1 MWHSKPIVMRLIKE
15 VIPVA
20 FPFERF
26 KSAWNAF
33 MGRDPTVTK
42 YWYGGSGTRPDRTRH
57 RIQNERSTINSIY
70 NRMAVDA
77 SSIDIKHVR
86 LNDDGDYDK
95 TINSHLNDVLTKEAN
110 IDQTGRT
117 MIRDVVY
124 SMLDE
129 GCIAL
134 VPTDLTADPNVTESY
149 EVLEA
154 RVGKVVEWYPQEVR
168 VEVYNET
175 TGKKEEV
182 IINKRYTPIIENP
195 FYSIMNEP
203 NSTLQRLLRVLNQ
216 LDRVNEQNSA
226 GKMDLIIQ
234 LPYPTKSEAR
244 KREAEHRR
252 KNLEEQL
259 SGSQYGV
266 GYIDASEKVIQLNRS
281 VENNLWN
288 QAKELKEELFNQL
301 GMTMEILNGTA
312 DEKTMLNYYN
322 RVIEPI
328 LTAIIEELERK
339 WISKTAQSQGQAVR
353 FFRDPFK
360 LVPIS
365 NIADIADK
373 FTRNCIM
380 TSNEMRS
387 KIGLVPS
394 KDPKADQL
402 INSNLNQPEE
412 ESKETK
418 VVNGEEKINL
428 SQFKIS

>member
-1 MWHSKPIVMRLIKE
+1 M
-15 VIPVA
+15 
-20 FPFERF
+20 
-26 KSAWNAF
+26 
-33 MGRDPTVTK
+33 
-42 YWYGGSGTRPDRTRH
+42 
-57 RIQNERSTINSIY
+57 
-70 NRMAVDA
+70 
-77 SSIDIKHVR
+77 
-86 LNDDGDYDK
+86 NDDGNYDK
-95 TINSHLNDVLTKEAN
+95 TMNSHLNDVLTKEAN
-110 IDQTGRT
+110 IDQTGRA

-134 VPTDLTADPNVTESY
+134 VPTDLTEDPNVTESY

-168 VEVYNET
+168 VEVYNEM

-182 IINKRYTPIIENP
+182 IVNKRYTPIIENP

-234 LPYPTKSEAR
+234 LPYPTKSAAR
-244 KREAEHRR
+244 KREAEDRR

-288 QAKELKEELFNQL
+288 QAKELKEELLNQL

-312 DEKTMLNYYN
+312 DEKTMLNYYS

-387 KIGLVPS
+387 KIGLEPS

-412 ESKETK
+412 KEETK
-418 VVNGEEKINL
+418 VVNGEEKNDP

>member
-1 MWHSKPIVMRLIKE
+1 M
-15 VIPVA
+15 A
-20 FPFERF
+20 FPFDRF

-33 MGRDPTVTK
+33 MGRDPTVPK
-42 YWYGGSGTRPDRTRH
+42 YWHGGSGTRPDRTRH
-57 RIQNERSTINSIY
+57 RIQSERSTINSIY

-86 LNDDGDYDK
+86 LNDDRNYDK
-95 TINSHLNDVLTKEAN
+95 TMNSHLNDVLTKEAN
-110 IDQTGRT
+110 IDQTGRA

-134 VPTDLTADPNVTESY
+134 VPTDLTEDPNVTESY

-154 RVGKVVEWYPQEVR
+154 RVGKVVEWYPQQVR
-168 VEVYNET
+168 VKVYNET

-182 IINKRYTPIIENP
+182 VVDKRYTPIIENP

-216 LDRVNEQNSA
+216 LDRANEQNAA

-234 LPYPTKSEAR
+234 LPYPTKNEAR
-244 KREAEHRR
+244 KREAEDRR

-259 SGSQYGV
+259 TGSQYGV

-312 DEKTMLNYYN
+312 DEKTMLNYYS

-387 KIGLVPS
+387 KIGLEPS

-412 ESKETK
+412 ESEKTK
-418 VVNGEEKINL
+418 VVNEEEKNDP

>member
-1 MWHSKPIVMRLIKE
+1 M
-15 VIPVA
+15 A

-33 MGRDPTVTK
+33 MGRDHPAVTK

-70 NRMAVDA
+70 NRMAVDS

-86 LNDDGDYDK
+86 LNDGNYDK
-95 TINSHLNDVLTKEAN
+95 TMNSHLNDVLTKEAN
-110 IDQTGRT
+110 IDQTGRS

-134 VPTDLTADPNVTESY
+134 VPTDLTEDPNVTESY

-154 RVGKVVEWYPQEVR
+154 RVGKIVEWYPQEVR
-168 VEVYNET
+168 VEVYNEM

-182 IINKRYTPIIENP
+182 IVNKRYTPIIENP

-234 LPYPTKSEAR
+234 LPYPTKSTAR
-244 KREAEHRR
+244 KREAEDRR

-288 QAKELKEELFNQL
+288 QAKELKEELLNQL

-312 DEKTMLNYYN
+312 DEKTMLNYYS

-373 FTRNCIM
+373 FTRNCVM

-387 KIGLVPS
+387 KIGLEPS

-412 ESKETK
+412 KEETK
-418 VVNGEEKINL
+418 VVNGEEKNDP

>member
-1 MWHSKPIVMRLIKE
+1 M
-15 VIPVA
+15 A
-20 FPFERF
+20 FPFDRF
-26 KSAWNAF
+26 KWAWNAF

-42 YWYGGSGTRPDRTRH
+42 YGYGGSGTRPDRTRH
-57 RIQNERSTINSIY
+57 RIQNERSIINSIY
-70 NRMAVDA
+70 NRIAVDA
-77 SSIDIKHVR
+77 SSIDINHVR
-86 LNDDGDYDK
+86 LNDDGNYDETMK
-95 TINSHLNDVLTKEAN
+95 SHLNDVLTKEAN
-110 IDQTGRT
+110 VDQTGRV
-117 MIRDVVY
+117 MILDAVY

-154 RVGKVVEWYPQEVR
+154 RVGKIVEWYPKEVR
-168 VEVYNET
+168 VELYNET
-175 TGKKEEV
+175 IGKKEEV
-182 IINKRYTPIIENP
+182 VVDKRYTPIIENP

-216 LDRVNEQNSA
+216 LDRVNEQNAA

-234 LPYPTKSEAR
+234 LPYPIKSDAR

-259 SGSQYGV
+259 TGSQYGV

-312 DEKTMLNYYN
+312 DEKTMLNYYS

-360 LVPIS
+360 LVPVS

-373 FTRNCIM
+373 FTRNCVM
-380 TSNEMRS
+380 TSNEIRS

-418 VVNGEEKINL
+418 VVNGEEKIDL

>member
-1 MWHSKPIVMRLIKE
+1 M
-15 VIPVA
+15 A

-57 RIQNERSTINSIY
+57 RIQNERSIINSIY
-70 NRMAVDA
+70 NRMAVDS

-86 LNDDGDYDK
+86 LNNDGNYDE
-95 TINSHLNDVLTKEAN
+95 TMNSHLNDVLTKEAN
-110 IDQTGRT
+110 IDQTGRA
-117 MIRDVVY
+117 MIRDAVY

-134 VPTDLTADPNVTESY
+134 VPAYVTADPNVTEAY
-149 EVLEA
+149 EVLEV
-154 RVGKVVEWYPQEVR
+154 RVGKIVEWYPQEVR
-168 VEVYNET
+168 VEAYNEM

-182 IINKRYTPIIENP
+182 ILNKRYTPIIENP

-234 LPYPTKSEAR
+234 LPYPTKNEAR
-244 KREAEHRR
+244 KREAEDRR

-312 DEKTMLNYYN
+312 DEKTMLNYYS

-418 VVNGEEKINL
+418 VVNGEEKIDL

>member
-1 MWHSKPIVMRLIKE
+1 MASPLY
-15 VIPVA
+15 
-20 FPFERF
+20 RF

-57 RIQNERSTINSIY
+57 RIQNERSIINSIY
-70 NRMAVDA
+70 NRMAVDS
-77 SSIDIKHVR
+77 SSINVKHVR
-86 LNDDGDYDK
+86 LNNDGNYDK
-95 TINSHLNDVLTKEAN
+95 TMNSHLNDVLTKEAN
-110 IDQTGRT
+110 TDQTGRA
-117 MIRDVVY
+117 MLRDAVY

-154 RVGKVVEWYPQEVR
+154 RVGKIVEWYPQEVR

-182 IINKRYTPIIENP
+182 VVDKRYTPIIENP

-234 LPYPTKSEAR
+234 LPYPTKNEAR
-244 KREAEHRR
+244 KKEAEYRR

-312 DEKTMLNYYN
+312 DEKTMLNYYS

-328 LTAIIEELERK
+328 LTAVTEELERK

-373 FTRNCIM
+373 FTRNCVM

-387 KIGLVPS
+387 KIGLEPS

-418 VVNGEEKINL
+418 VVNGEEKIDL

>member
-1 MWHSKPIVMRLIKE
+1 M
-15 VIPVA
+15 A
-20 FPFERF
+20 FPFDRF

-86 LNDDGDYDK
+86 LNNDGNYDETMK
-95 TINSHLNDVLTKEAN
+95 SHLNDVLTKEAN

-154 RVGKVVEWYPQEVR
+154 RVGKVVEWYQQKVR

-182 IINKRYTPIIENP
+182 IVDKRYTPIIENP

-234 LPYPTKSEAR
+234 LPYPTKTDAR
-244 KREAEHRR
+244 KREAEDRR

-259 SGSQYGV
+259 TGSQYGV

-312 DEKTMLNYYN
+312 DEKTMLNYYS
-322 RVIEPI
+322 RIIEPI
-328 LTAIIEELERK
+328 LTAIIEETERK

-360 LVPIS
+360 LVPVS

-418 VVNGEEKINL
+418 VVNGEEKIDL

>member
-1 MWHSKPIVMRLIKE
+1 M
-15 VIPVA
+15 A
-20 FPFERF
+20 FPFDRF

-33 MGRDPTVTK
+33 MERDPTVKK
-42 YWYGGSGTRPDRTRH
+42 YWYGGSGARPDRTRH
-57 RIQNERSTINSIY
+57 RIQNERSIINSIY
-70 NRMAVDA
+70 NRMAVDS
-77 SSIDIKHVR
+77 SSIDVKHVR
-86 LNDDGDYDK
+86 LNDDGNYDE

-110 IDQTGRT
+110 VDQTGRS

-154 RVGKVVEWYPQEVR
+154 RVGKVVEWFPQEVR

-182 IINKRYTPIIENP
+182 VVDKRYTPIIENP

-216 LDRVNEQNSA
+216 LDRVNDQNSA

-234 LPYPTKSEAR
+234 LPYPTKNSAR
-244 KREAEHRR
+244 KREAEDRR

-301 GMTMEILNGTA
+301 GITMAILNGTA
-312 DEKTMLNYYN
+312 DEKTMLNYFS
-322 RVIEPI
+322 RIIEPI
-328 LTAIIEELERK
+328 LTAITEEMERK
-339 WISKTAQSQGQAVR
+339 WISKTAQSQGQALR

-365 NIADIADK
+365 NIAEIADK

-387 KIGLVPS
+387 KIGLEPS
-394 KDPKADQL
+394 KDPQADRL
-402 INSNLNQPEE
+402 VNSNLNQPAEE
-412 ESKETK
+412 NKQTK
-418 VVNGEEKINL
+418 VVNGE
-428 SQFKIS
+428 

>member
-1 MWHSKPIVMRLIKE
+1 M
-15 VIPVA
+15 A

-33 MGRDPTVTK
+33 MGRDSTVTK

-57 RIQNERSTINSIY
+57 RIQNERSIINSIY
-70 NRMAVDA
+70 NRIAVDS

-86 LNDDGDYDK
+86 LNNDGNYDK
-95 TINSHLNDVLTKEAN
+95 TMNSHLNDVLTKEAN
-110 IDQTGRT
+110 IDQTGRAL
-117 MIRDVVY
+117 IRDVVY

-134 VPTDLTADPNVTESY
+134 VPTDLTADPDVTDSY

-154 RVGKVVEWYPQEVR
+154 RVGKIVEWYPQEVR

-175 TGKKEEV
+175 FGKKEEV
-182 IINKRYTPIIENP
+182 VVDKRYTPIIENP
-195 FYSIMNEP
+195 FCSIMNEP
-203 NSTLQRLLRVLNQ
+203 NSTLRRLLRVLNQ

-312 DEKTMLNYYN
+312 DEKTMLNYYS
-322 RVIEPI
+322 RIIEPI

-412 ESKETK
+412 ESEQTK
-418 VVNGEEKINL
+418 VVNGEEKNDL
-428 SQFKIS
+428 SQFKIG

>member
-1 MWHSKPIVMRLIKE
+1 M
-15 VIPVA
+15 A
-20 FPFERF
+20 FPFDRF
-26 KSAWNAF
+26 KLAWNAF

-57 RIQNERSTINSIY
+57 RIQNERSIINSIY
-70 NRMAVDA
+70 NRIAVDA

-86 LNDDGDYDK
+86 LNNDGNYDE
-95 TINSHLNDVLTKEAN
+95 TMNSHLNNALTKEAN
-110 IDQTGRT
+110 IDQTGRV
-117 MIRDVVY
+117 MILDAVY

-154 RVGKVVEWYPQEVR
+154 RVGKIVEWYPQEVR
-168 VEVYNET
+168 VELYNET
-175 TGKKEEV
+175 IGKKEEV
-182 IINKRYTPIIENP
+182 VVGKRYTPIIENP

-216 LDRVNEQNSA
+216 LDRVNEQNAA

-234 LPYPTKSEAR
+234 LPYPTKTDAR

-259 SGSQYGV
+259 TGSQYGV

-312 DEKTMLNYYN
+312 DEKTMLNYYS

-418 VVNGEEKINL
+418 VVNGEEKIDL
-428 SQFKIS
+428 SLNSKSASFSK

>member
-1 MWHSKPIVMRLIKE
+1 M
-15 VIPVA
+15 A
-20 FPFERF
+20 FPFDRF
-26 KSAWNAF
+26 KWAWNAF

-42 YWYGGSGTRPDRTRH
+42 YWYGGSRARPDRTHH
-57 RIQNERSTINSIY
+57 RIQNERSIINSIY
-70 NRMAVDA
+70 NRIAVDA

-86 LNDDGDYDK
+86 LNDDGNYDE
-95 TINSHLNDVLTKEAN
+95 TMNSHLNDALTKEAN
-110 IDQTGRT
+110 VDQTGRV
-117 MIRDVVY
+117 MILDAVY

-154 RVGKVVEWYPQEVR
+154 RVGKIVEWYPQEVR
-168 VEVYNET
+168 VELYNET
-175 TGKKEEV
+175 IGKKEEV
-182 IINKRYTPIIENP
+182 VVGKRYTPIIENP

-216 LDRVNEQNSA
+216 LDRVNEQNAA

-234 LPYPTKSEAR
+234 LPYPTKTDAR

-259 SGSQYGV
+259 TGSQYGV

-312 DEKTMLNYYN
+312 DEKTMLNYYS
-322 RVIEPI
+322 RIIEPI

-418 VVNGEEKINL
+418 VVNGEEKIDL

>member
-1 MWHSKPIVMRLIKE
+1 M
-15 VIPVA
+15 A
-20 FPFERF
+20 FSFDRF

-57 RIQNERSTINSIY
+57 RIQNERSIINSIY
-70 NRMAVDA
+70 NRIAVDA

-86 LNDDGDYDK
+86 LNDDGNYDK
-95 TINSHLNDVLTKEAN
+95 TMNSHLNDVLTKEAN
-110 IDQTGRT
+110 VDQTGRV
-117 MIRDVVY
+117 MILDAVY

-154 RVGKVVEWYPQEVR
+154 RVGKIVEWYPQEVQ
-168 VEVYNET
+168 VELYNET
-175 TGKKEEV
+175 IGKKEEV
-182 IINKRYTPIIENP
+182 VVSKRYTPIIENP

-216 LDRVNEQNSA
+216 LDRVNEQNAA

-234 LPYPTKSEAR
+234 LPYPTKTDAR

-259 SGSQYGV
+259 TGSQYGV

-312 DEKTMLNYYN
+312 DEKTMLNYYS

-373 FTRNCIM
+373 FTRNCVM

-418 VVNGEEKINL
+418 VVNGEEKIDL

>member
-1 MWHSKPIVMRLIKE
+1 M
-15 VIPVA
+15 A
-20 FPFERF
+20 FSLDRF

-42 YWYGGSGTRPDRTRH
+42 YLYGGSGIRPDRTRH
-57 RIQNERSTINSIY
+57 RIQNERSIINSIY
-70 NRMAVDA
+70 NRIAVDA

-86 LNDDGDYDK
+86 LNNDGNYDE
-95 TINSHLNDVLTKEAN
+95 TIKSHLNDVLTKEAN
-110 IDQTGRT
+110 IDQTGRS
-117 MIRDVVY
+117 MIRDAVY
-124 SMLDE
+124 SMIDE
-129 GCIAL
+129 GCVAL
-134 VPTDLTADPNVTESY
+134 VPTDLTADPNTTESY
-149 EVLEA
+149 EVLEV
-154 RVGKVVEWYPQEVR
+154 RIGKVVEWYPKEVR
-168 VEVYNET
+168 VEVYNEI
-175 TGKKEEV
+175 TGRKEEV
-182 IINKRYTPIIENP
+182 MLNKSYTPIIENP

-234 LPYPTKSEAR
+234 LPYPTKTLAK
-244 KREAEHRR
+244 KREADERR
-252 KNLEEQL
+252 KNLEDQL
-259 SGSQYGV
+259 TGSQYGI
-266 GYIDASEKVIQLNRS
+266 GYIDATEKVIQLNRS

-312 DEKTMLNYYN
+312 DEKTMLNYYS

-328 LTAIIEELERK
+328 LTSIIEELERK
-339 WISKTAQSQGQAVR
+339 WISKTAQSQKQAIR

-360 LVPIS
+360 LVPVS

-387 KIGLVPS
+387 KIGLEPS

-402 INSNLNQPEE
+402 INSNLNQPAEE
-412 ESKETK
+412 DKKVK
-418 VVNGEEKINL
+418 VVKGNNKIDLSDFKIN
-428 SQFKIS
+428 

>member
-1 MWHSKPIVMRLIKE
+1 M
-15 VIPVA
+15 A
-20 FPFERF
+20 FPFDRF
-26 KSAWNAF
+26 KMAWNVF
-33 MGRDPTVTK
+33 MGRDPTVMGH
-42 YWYGGSGTRPDRTRH
+42 WPGGMGARPDRTRH
-57 RIQNERSTINSIY
+57 RIQNERSNINSIY
-70 NRMAVDA
+70 NRIAVDA

-86 LNDDGDYDK
+86 LNDDGNYDE
-95 TINSHLNDVLTKEAN
+95 TIKSHLNDVLTKESN
-110 IDQTGRT
+110 IDQTGRA
-117 MIRDVVY
+117 MIRDLVY

-134 VPTDLTADPNVTESY
+134 VPTDLTADPNVTDSY

-154 RVGKVVEWYPQEVR
+154 RVGKVVEWYPQKVR
-168 VEVYNET
+168 VELYNET

-182 IINKRYTPIIENP
+182 IVDKRYTPIIENP

-216 LDRVNEQNSA
+216 LDRVNEQNAA

-312 DEKTMLNYYN
+312 DEKTMLNYYS
-322 RVIEPI
+322 RIIEPI

-412 ESKETK
+412 ESKKTK
-418 VVNGEEKINL
+418 VVNGEEKIN
-428 SQFKIS
+428 SSPISKSA

>member
-1 MWHSKPIVMRLIKE
+1 M
-15 VIPVA
+15 A

-77 SSIDIKHVR
+77 SSIDIKHIR
-86 LNDDGDYDK
+86 LNDDGNYDK

-134 VPTDLTADPNVTESY
+134 VPTDTIGDPDVTESY

-154 RVGKVVEWYPQEVR
+154 RVGKVVEWYPQKVR
-168 VEVYNET
+168 VEVYNEM

-182 IINKRYTPIIENP
+182 VVDKRYTPIIENP

-203 NSTLQRLLRVLNQ
+203 NSTLRRLLRVLNQ

-312 DEKTMLNYYN
+312 DEKTMLNYYS

-365 NIADIADK
+365 NIADVADK

-412 ESKETK
+412 ESEQTK
-418 VVNGEEKINL
+418 VVNGEEKNDL

>member
-1 MWHSKPIVMRLIKE
+1 M
-15 VIPVA
+15 A
-20 FPFERF
+20 FPFDRF

-86 LNDDGDYDK
+86 LNDDGNYDK
-95 TINSHLNDVLTKEAN
+95 TMNSHLNDVLTKEAN
-110 IDQTGRT
+110 IDQTGRA

-134 VPTDLTADPNVTESY
+134 VPTDLTEDPNVTESY

-168 VEVYNET
+168 VEVYNEM

-182 IINKRYTPIIENP
+182 IVNKRYTPIIENP

-234 LPYPTKSEAR
+234 LPYPTKSAAR
-244 KREAEHRR
+244 KREAEDRR

-312 DEKTMLNYYN
+312 DEKTMLNYYS

-387 KIGLVPS
+387 KIGLEPS

-418 VVNGEEKINL
+418 VVNGEEKIDL